1 MPNTCIKMEGQ
12 SRFLRT
18 GILNICGQSGLKAPK
33 QAQIEHFIKTHKL
46 DIALLQEAHLDDDTF
61 KKCSYLYNNYN
72 FISNN
77 APSHYGTACIVKSDL
92 EVTGIRKDELGR
104 AITFQVCGIKVAN
117 AYLHSGSSAAARSGR
132 ESYCSSVLPALLA
145 DRGRRQLE
153 GGLLAGDFNCVTDK
167 KDCSANAAA
176 KHSSSLSKLV
186 RVWGMGDLYRT
197 LHPGGTAASRVY
209 KVAGVEGAG
218 RSRIDRIYGW
228 GRVRAVEA
236 YYAPLCFSDHFG
248 HVVVVELRD
257 P

>member
-1 MPNTCIKMEGQ
+1 M
-12 SRFLRT
+12 
-18 GILNICGQSGLKAPK
+18 
-33 QAQIEHFIKTHKL
+33 
-46 DIALLQEAHLDDDTF
+46 
-61 KKCSYLYNNYN
+61 
-72 FISNN
+72 
-77 APSHYGTACIVKSDL
+77 
-92 EVTGIRKDELGR
+92 
-104 AITFQVCGIKVAN
+104 
-117 AYLHSGSSAAARSGR
+117 
-132 ESYCSSVLPALLA
+132 
-145 DRGRRQLE
+145 
-153 GGLLAGDFNCVTDK
+153 TDK